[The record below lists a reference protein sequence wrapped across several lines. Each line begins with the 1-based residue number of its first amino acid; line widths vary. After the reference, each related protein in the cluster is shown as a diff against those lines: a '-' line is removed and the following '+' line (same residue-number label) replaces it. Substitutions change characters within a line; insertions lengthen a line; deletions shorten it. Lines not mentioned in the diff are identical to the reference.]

1 MMLLRAADAKV
12 VDVLRDIEREWSAQ
26 LGRKRFA
33 QLKELLA
40 IVWESP
46 LIR

>member
-1 MMLLRAADAKV
+1 MLE
-12 VDVLRDIEREWSAQ
+12 VLRDIECEWSVE
-26 LGRKRFA
+26 LGPKRFA

>member
-1 MMLLRAADAKV
+1 M
-12 VDVLRDIEREWSAQ
+12 VDVLRDIEREWNDE
-26 LGRKRFA
+26 LGPKRFA
-33 QLKELLA
+33 QLKELLT